1 MWNLSRIS
9 FNNVQKST
17 RHSYAIPLTIFS
29 LQNDSCFMRGFYT
42 LNSQESG
49 GLILPELLRNKS
61 LLSPDCATAA
71 KVMGHDSRVHFK
83 VCEKNYSVTAN
94 SEPFDVAIIG
104 GGMVGLALA
113 SALSSTPFTKHL
125 NVAIVD
131 PNPALG
137 GSSYY
142 IKNEIPGS
150 RVSTV
155 TPATISFLRDIGA
168 WEHVKH
174 QRHAFFDQ
182 MQVWDYTGLGY
193 TRYCSRDVGKE
204 YLGCVVENKVLC
216 NSLLLSLQQEKDFKK
231 TIIPAKLT
239 SMTVSSRSSSSGV
252 SSGQSNTLDK
262 SRTNN
267 SEETAEPM
275 HLQSLVRL
283 ELSDGQ
289 HIYSKLVVG
298 ADGAKSRVREMAGI
312 KTTGWDYSQS
322 GLICTVEHTGENHC
336 AWQRFLPSGPIAL
349 LPIGDNFSNI
359 VWTMSS
365 NEANRHKLMSEDDF
379 VKAVN
384 YALDCGYGPHPQSNF
399 LDNYIGRLP
408 WGSGTTSIK
417 ESFQAPPKVIDV
429 VSERMA
435 FPLSLMHA
443 LEYSSSQFVLIGD
456 AAHAVHPLAGQGV
469 NLGFGDAST
478 LTKVISEGIS
488 MGTDFADLALLKRY
502 EKERKAANIPWMAI
516 LDGFQKAYSIDF
528 GPINLLR
535 AAALHGAQYIAP
547 LKRNIVSYAMGEWNW
562 PRFT

>member
-1 MWNLSRIS
+1 MVGIGVSVHYRG
-9 FNNVQKST
+9 K
-17 RHSYAIPLTIFS
+17 AG
-29 LQNDSCFMRGFYT
+29 RGFGFDVAERDVQFY
-42 LNSQESG
+42 
-49 GLILPELLRNKS
+49 LPLL
-61 LLSPDCATAA
+61 
-71 KVMGHDSRVHFK
+71 G
-83 VCEKNYSVTAN
+83 CEKNYGVTAN
-94 SEPFDVAIIG
+94 SEPFDVDIIG

-113 SALSSTPFTKHL
+113 SALSSSPFTKHL

-142 IKNEIPGS
+142 IKNEIPSS
-150 RVSTV
+150 R
-155 TPATISFLRDIGA
+155 ILHIGA

-193 TRYCSRDVGKE
+193 TRYCARDVGKE

-216 NSLLLSLQQEKDFKK
+216 NSLLLSLQEKDFKK
-231 TIIPAKLT
+231 TFIPAKLI
-239 SMTVSSRSSSSGV
+239 SMTVSARSSPSGV
-252 SSGQSNTLDK
+252 SSGQSTLDK

-322 GLICTVEHTGENHC
+322 GLICTVEHTGENH
-336 AWQRFLPSGPIAL
+336 S
-349 LPIGDNFSNI
+349 
-359 VWTMSS
+359 
-365 NEANRHKLMSEDDF
+365 
-379 VKAVN
+379 VN

-417 ESFQAPPKVIDV
+417 ESFQAPPKVINV

-435 FPLSLMHA
+435 FPLSLMHS
-443 LEYSSSQFVLIGD
+443 LEYSSRQ
-456 AAHAVHPLAGQGV
+456 
-469 NLGFGDAST
+469 
-478 LTKVISEGIS
+478 
-488 MGTDFADLALLKRY
+488 Y

-547 LKRNIVSYAMGEWNW
+547 LKRNIVSYAMGEWKG
-562 PRFT
+562 PRFTYEELSYRVLNRPFDLS